1 MMHLIRRKT
10 RKKSL
15 RRIVLAAAI
24 LLLPAGCAPAGN
36 DSSSAQSSGIFAE
49 DIGDCLDKEVYQ
61 RMISEPLGADLP
73 EIPFFN
79 KDVVCVLSY
88 NGLAIFDAQTGA
100 LQNCIDVQKM
110 GYGDTQGDAAMFVR
124 GNEEY
129 ITITAANDTEV
140 YAYSIASD
148 ELGRLKNADAIAY
161 TDVKRLEQVPLDG
174 LDLSKFDTPAETA
187 ALESKD
193 GVLVYSI
200 PMGDLSRM
208 QFQIYET

>member
-36 DSSSAQSSGIFAE
+36 DSSSAQSSEIFAE

-61 RMISEPLGADLP
+61 RMLSEPLGADLP

-174 LDLSKFDTPAETA
+174 LDLSKFDTPAETV

-200 PMGDLSRM
+200 PMGDLSQM
-208 QFQIYET
+208 QFQIYAA